1 MEDYYLKKNISISLV
16 ILFVLLFN
24 FTVKSTELERTKKYV
39 EDILNKDIDIIKINN
54 SILNINNQIESINK
68 KIPQLKLS
76 VKLKKNQKT
85 NNILLSLNKTK
96 SYENKINI
104 SFNLEKSG
112 FSGLNHNLSISK
124 KIYPIYNKKEIES
137 QELLLS
143 KKRKI
148 LERDSLKIDLLIDLL
163 NDLSEYYY
171 LKKQL
176 IIKKQRLNL
185 IQSIQKRE
193 KKINDLLDGKED
205 DKKIELEQMQ
215 LKILSDKN
223 RIKALKNKRSRI
235 LISIKSTD
243 KENIFYTL
251 LRPKDYLDII
261 WGINKRIINWK
272 TIYHKQKD
280 LYDLKWEYYNKFSL
294 PQISIN
300 CSYDSFLNEEL
311 ISTNIKLSSSNQEI
325 KNSKQRLV
333 NDKKLLIKK
342 KKETSKDINRE
353 INNIRNT
360 IILEKQKLSYLKIK
374 EQKLINHIN
383 NIKRKIY
390 LGISNNYMLDKRQN
404 EIQRLDNEINYLKQ
418 QIYIRELHLFL
429 KKALYRQ

>member
-176 IIKKQRLNL
+176 TIKKQRLNL

-300 CSYDSFLNEEL
+300 CSYDRLLNEEL